1 MEQKGQRSKQNIKAK
16 YFSMALLNLLNRIYR
31 AFKFR
36 SNENLIL
43 ISRIQLKT
51 LKNDLSFLS
60 FSRDLIATTK
70 TKDSL
75 VLVRHLGRSVVLAGD
90 C

>member
-1 MEQKGQRSKQNIKAK
+1 MEQKGQRSKQNVKAK
-16 YFSMALLNLLNRIYR
+16 HFRMALLIVLNPIYR

-43 ISRIQLKT
+43 ISRIQLKA
-51 LKNDLSFLS
+51 LKNDPSFLS
-60 FSRDLIATTK
+60 FSRDLIATTN
-70 TKDSL
+70 TKAGAWCLFD
-75 VLVRHLGRSVVLAGD
+75 VLVDLS